1 MPYLKPKEITLTL
14 MAGAAAPSPNRRST
28 SPRSLAV
35 ERLDVSMMYS
45 ARWRTGARTV
55 RSCRT
60 ASSRVREVPARGCI
74 RRVSL
79 YRLMMVSTV
88 ASTKRIL

>member
-1 MPYLKPKEITLTL
+1 MGMPYLKPKEMTLTL
-14 MAGAAAPSPNRRST
+14 MAGVLPPSPNSRST

-35 ERLDVSMMYS
+35 ERAEVSMMYS

-60 ASSRVREVPARGCI
+60 ASSSEREVEDSGCI

-79 YRLMMVSTV
+79 
-88 ASTKRIL
+88 